1 VSKDLKADVAAARK
15 NWQTVT
21 LMRTGLASSPGRL
34 GASLLAVMLCAVL
47 AQPAQ
52 ALTSNTRF
60 TSAVTVTKETA
71 YTGVFEG
78 GVEAHTG
85 LFVCDNPVN
94 RIDPSGYMSS
104 LDAAKYG
111 RMLHTKLGE
120 DFVDKMEPF
129 GVFGPSIATILK
141 LPDTVTALFP
151 DLVNINPANKEVY
164 EIKPVGVGIAA
175 GYLQLEG
182 YLQVFNYF
190 DPIKTWKPGSTYT
203 PPLEVTLD
211 PLTYALVSPPVRGV
225 IIYELFSVK
234 DFAKKRALN
243 VAESESADIEDS
255 VGISTLTTIIAF

>member
-1 VSKDLKADVAAARK
+1 MYDAFGNIIATTGSGTPNNYLYCGQQWDPDLGVYYNRARYL
-15 NWQTVT
+15 NTDAGRF
-21 LMRTGLASSPGRL
+21 LSPDSTDGDQEDPL
-34 GASLLAVMLCAVL
+34 SLHKYLYGA
-47 AQPAQ
+47 
-52 ALTSNTRF
+52 
-60 TSAVTVTKETA
+60 
-71 YTGVFEG
+71 
-78 GVEAHTG
+78 
-85 LFVCDNPVN
+85 DNPVN